1 MYNQIFPLEKYPT
14 LHAFAMSDAKVK
26 VVTGPAGTAKTSFMA
41 MEILRRACMQEPNH
55 EGIRYTKV
63 MVGRNTYQILKS
75 STIDSFKRMWGNL
88 AWFKTGAAPLRAG
101 LYL

>member
-14 LHAFAMSDAKVK
+14 LHKFAVSPAKIKCVI
-26 VVTGPAGTAKTSFMA
+26 GPAGTAKTSFMA

-63 MVGRNTYQILKS
+63 MVARNTYQVLKS
-75 STIDSFKRMWGNL
+75 ATVDTFKRM
-88 AWFKTGAAPLRAG
+88 
-101 LYL
+101 